1 MTQKSY
7 ERWVLNDGFD
17 LKDGDEGQLSSQGNG
32 GQSNN
37 LGKGAGGADK

>member
-7 ERWVLNDGFD
+7 ERWVLDDGFD
-17 LKDGDEGQLSSQGNG
+17 LKDGDERQLSSQGNG

-37 LGKGAGGADK
+37 LGKGAWGADK